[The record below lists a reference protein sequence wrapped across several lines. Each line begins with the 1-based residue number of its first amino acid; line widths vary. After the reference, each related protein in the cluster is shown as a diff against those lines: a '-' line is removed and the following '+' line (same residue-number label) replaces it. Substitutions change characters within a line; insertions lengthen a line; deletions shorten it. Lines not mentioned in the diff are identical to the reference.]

1 MAAMRGKKSG
11 NSSSLYLDV
20 IFNEHILY
28 VRHTER
34 IKVEGKADC
43 AVPKLRT

>member
-1 MAAMRGKKSG
+1 MAAMRGKK
-11 NSSSLYLDV
+11 SSSLYLDV

-43 AVPKLRT
+43 AVPKLRA